1 MTTIGNYNLK
11 RKMILKKIAL
21 RIVMARLENA
31 WLADMQATVAQ
42 KLILTQK
49 IIKMIHQDVQIQL
62 FWRHRR
68 NLECFT
74 INIHVFLKKDR
85 NKYLSLMVHGDM
97 K

>member
-1 MTTIGNYNLK
+1 M
-11 RKMILKKIAL
+11 KKIAL

-49 IIKMIHQDVQIQL
+49 INKMIRQGVQIQL
-62 FWRHRR
+62 FWQHPR

-74 INIHVFLKKDR
+74 INIHVFLKKDHT
-85 NKYLSLMVHGDM
+85 KYLSLNQTLMVHGDM

>member
-1 MTTIGNYNLK
+1 M
-11 RKMILKKIAL
+11 KKIAL

-49 IIKMIHQDVQIQL
+49 INKMIHQGVQIQL
-62 FWRHRR
+62 FWQRRR
-68 NLECFT
+68 NLGCFT
-74 INIHVFLKKDR
+74 INIHVFLKKDHK
-85 NKYLSLMVHGDM
+85 KYLSLMVHGDM